1 MSRSFGE
8 GNLTKWLGKTF
19 QKYNGACHARNCGLE
34 RLVGKYISA
43 VFENLERG
51 HSGERVERWKEI
63 RSCGSRFSFILEK
76 KADSILFLKYWGSH
90 SRVLRKRKYY

>member
-1 MSRSFGE
+1 MEPSMQGTV
-8 GNLTKWLGKTF
+8 GWKG
-19 QKYNGACHARNCGLE
+19 
-34 RLVGKYISA
+34 LVGKYISA

-76 KADSILFLKYWGSH
+76 KQTQFYS
-90 SRVLRKRKYY
+90 